1 MVAVTFCSWK
11 GVTGVYSAAEVVMV
25 DAEGCGDIEVLIER
39 AMGVDRHFLRSIS
52 SVQEYGRRSGALCS
66 GSRAHPAVMTVYSV
80 AV

>member
-39 AMGVDRHFLRSIS
+39 AMGVDRHFL
-52 SVQEYGRRSGALCS
+52 
-66 GSRAHPAVMTVYSV
+66 
-80 AV
+80 